1 MRTPATAVVGR
12 YVFGARSQ
20 KRPVRPSRASFGT
33 RRSIAN
39 RAVSRGC
46 RTPTGRQL
54 STYHSC
60 RVGFVNS
67 VVPISRE
74 ILNRRLPTFRPQVGI
89 AADSREP
96 FERVRERLPVASRSA
111 L

>member
-39 RAVSRGC
+39 RAVSRLQDAD
-46 RTPTGRQL
+46 R
-54 STYHSC
+54 SAVEH
-60 RVGFVNS
+60 
-67 VVPISRE
+67 VPLVPR
-74 ILNRRLPTFRPQVGI
+74 
-89 AADSREP
+89 
-96 FERVRERLPVASRSA
+96 RVRKFGRADFQGNSESAASDISA
-111 L
+111 ASWYSGGQQRAIRAGA